1 MSDNDDLSAERDRLQ
16 AEVIRLRVERDT
28 GVPAS
33 MLSNATS
40 EEEARVQAAEAL
52 AWKVAGSTSAAPRQQ
67 TAAVSPYASPGQIS
81 RDTLKYLSADQVSA
95 VYRQGRLEGI
105 GAPPPPPRRNGEP
118 HRNPH

>member
-40 EEEARVQAAEAL
+40 EEEARVQ
-52 AWKVAGSTSAAPRQQ
+52 AGSTSAAPRQQ